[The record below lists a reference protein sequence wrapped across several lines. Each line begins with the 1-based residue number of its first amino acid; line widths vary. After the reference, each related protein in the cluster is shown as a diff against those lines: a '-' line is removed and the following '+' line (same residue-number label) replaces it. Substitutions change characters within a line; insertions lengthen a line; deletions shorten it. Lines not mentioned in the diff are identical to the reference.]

1 MKNKSIL
8 FILIGKFPTNNAF
21 GITTLGTAMAAVGA
35 GYKVNIL
42 SSNSYLY
49 SEDFF
54 TTNRTRDFL
63 SRFLANRISD
73 SYFGRI
79 FFRFVQVYISLKAC
93 IINLKLSD
101 NIFWVRDPIV
111 ALLLLVF
118 TKKQTPIICE
128 IHRINNIF
136 ETLIYRIL
144 HRRKR
149 VVLCPIT
156 QIVKDRLPKHL
167 YNKVV
172 LGMAVD
178 DHFLNSGRNRVLN
191 FKNDLVVAYL
201 GRSSSS
207 EEKLNV
213 NFLRK
218 LLEHCELNNK
228 SWKFIFIGFTDKKLL
243 KFSQVNMFDNI
254 KHSEIP
260 EFLLSANV
268 GLVMYPDTN
277 YFKSSFPIK
286 VMEYAATKLLIVAS
300 STQAHLEILGSD
312 KALYFPEN
320 NYLKLYYILEQI
332 EINRNLNMHKIEAAF
347 KWAEK
352 NSYSQR
358 LNTVLTELDSR
369 LLN

>member
-8 FILIGKFPTNNAF
+8 FVLIGKFPTEKAF
-21 GITTLGTAMAAVGA
+21 GITTLGTAMAAVGT
-35 GYKVNIL
+35 GYKVKIL

-54 TTNRTRDFL
+54 TTNKTRDFL
-63 SRFLANRISD
+63 SKFIGNRISD
-73 SYFGRI
+73 SHLGRI
-79 FFRFVQVYISLKAC
+79 NFRFAQVYVSLKAC
-93 IINLKLSD
+93 IINHKLSD
-101 NIFWVRDPIV
+101 NILWVRDPIV

-118 TKKQTPIICE
+118 TEKQTPIICE
-128 IHRINNIF
+128 IHRVNNIF

-149 VVLCPIT
+149 VVVCPIT
-156 QIVKDRLPKHL
+156 QNVKDRLPKHH
-167 YNKVV
+167 YHKVV

-178 DHFLNSGRNRVLN
+178 DHFLDSGRNRVLS
-191 FKNDLVVAYL
+191 FKNELVVAYL

-207 EEKLNV
+207 REKLNV
-213 NFLRK
+213 DFFRK

-228 SWKFIFIGFTDKKLL
+228 NWKFIFIGFTDKNLL
-243 KFSQVNMFDNI
+243 KFKQVNMFKHI
-254 KHSEIP
+254 KHSEIS
-260 EFLLSANV
+260 EVLLSAEV
-268 GLVMYPDTN
+268 GLVIYPDTD

-300 STQAHLEILGSD
+300 STQAHLEILGSN

-320 NYLKLYYILEQI
+320 DYLKLYSVLEQI
-332 EINRNLNMHKIEAAF
+332 EINRNLNINIIEAAF

-352 NSYSQR
+352 NTYSQR
-358 LNTVLTELDSR
+358 LNTVLMELDSR